1 MDILLVALSLWAF
14 WALYVFGMGI
24 YRAWLMRRLRGFNAM
39 LAAPIIGLAL
49 AVDAVMQFTAFTL
62 AFLELPPI
70 RRYQIGRWSV
80 PLPEL
85 LVTHRLR
92 RYSRGGMGW
101 RTRWADSICLHL
113 LDPFDPTGAHCDE
126 DPVVRL

>member
-1 MDILLVALSLWAF
+1 MTTLALTLAALYAF
-14 WALYVFGMGI
+14 WTLYVLCMGF
-24 YRAWLMRRLRGFNAM
+24 YRAWLHRRLRGLSAV
-39 LAAPIIGLAL
+39 LAL
-49 AVDAVMQFTAFTL
+49 PWVGVALAIDALMQFTVFAL
-62 AFLELPPI
+62 VFLEWPPL
-70 RRYQIGRWSV
+70 RKYGRWT
-80 PLPEL
+80 LPEL

-101 RTRWADSICLHL
+101 RTRWADELCLHL